1 MKKQN
6 VCEFLSFVSLRVW
19 EFMVAPPRPTGTPH
33 LFYGLFR
40 TVGTVRKPQFLYF

>member
-6 VCEFLSFVSLRVW
+6 VCEFLSFVSLRVYGT
-19 EFMVAPPRPTGTPH
+19 PPRPTGIPH